1 MTKVFA
7 VRIGE
12 KYGKYVEDYLN
23 SKIPGIT
30 WIRDEQND
38 MKLQW
43 NKLRFMDMDIDEPI
57 VVIDIDMLFIND
69 YMEAIEYPIKRGEFL
84 TFKSWWGDTGTL
96 GYSLN
101 GGFQKYY
108 PKLDQKYTFRIIC
121 PNEEINK
128 ITKEEIDFFKKLNIQ
143 LKPYLVEPYSYYSE
157 SRALIVPSTYGEG
170 LSRVVLE
177 ASYFGIPILAS
188 KINGIEE
195 ILPKDYKYFIKS
207 NNPFCIAQQLS
218 IMLKDLNYFKRIN
231 AKQKIYIKKHYSINN
246 SINTFNEGLFDN

>member
-23 SKIPGIT
+23 SKISGIT

-43 NKLRFMDMDIDEPI
+43 NKLRFMNMDIDEPI

-108 PKLDQKYTFRIIC
+108 PKDCKFIY
-121 PNEEINK
+121 NEFIKNRTWENFYIDNK
-128 ITKEEIDFFKKLNIQ
+128 ITVGPVNGEQYFVEDMLRSRNIKINYLPDEWVFCITKSFDDDSDF
-143 LKPYLVEPYSYYSE
+143 
-157 SRALIVPSTYGEG
+157 
-170 LSRVVLE
+170 
-177 ASYFGIPILAS
+177 S
-188 KINGIEE
+188 KIKMNLKYFSFSDEYAYLDDFNKHIKIVHFMNTDFGEKE
-195 ILPKDYKYFIKS
+195 ILKFDKS
-207 NNPFCIAQQLS
+207 S
-218 IMLKDLNYFKRIN
+218 II
-231 AKQKIYIKKHYSINN
+231 SC
-246 SINTFNEGLFDN
+246 NT